1 MSVNYAE
8 VSQLNEQLSG
18 LDLTTMLIE
27 VAQFYP
33 GQVTFSSSF
42 GMEDQVITDAIAT
55 SNAPISIFTLDTGR
69 LFNETYSVWSATLDK
84 YKLRIKSFGPDN
96 AELNAWLEANGPNA
110 FYTSVDN
117 RKACCR
123 IRKVIPL
130 RAALS
135 GHRVWITGIRAEQS
149 GNREKMPMVEW
160 DDNNGILKL
169 HPLVDWTQL
178 QVRHYLQQHEVPY
191 NPLHDKGFVSIGCS
205 PCTRAIKPGE
215 DFRAGRWWWEDDSKK
230 ECGLH
235 SSGNH

>member
-1 MSVNYAE
+1 MSSGSADVG
-8 VSQLNEQLSG
+8 QLNERLSG
-18 LDLTTMLIE
+18 LDLADMLID
-27 VAQFYP
+27 VAQLYP
-33 GQVTFSSSF
+33 GQVIFSTSF

-96 AELNAWLEANGPNA
+96 AELNAWLEVNGPNA

-123 IRKVIPL
+123 IRKVVPL
-130 RAALS
+130 RAALKE
-135 GHRVWITGIRAEQS
+135 HKVWVTGIRAEQS

-160 DDNNGILKL
+160 DESNGIIKF
-169 HPLVDWTQL
+169 HPLVDWTEL
-178 QVRHYLQQHEVPY
+178 QIRQYIQQHEVPY
-191 NPLHDKGFVSIGCS
+191 NLLHDKGFVSIGCS